1 MLSTARYLGRVH
13 LTTFAR
19 SRPVPA
25 LLLKG
30 TFHNGQLQRVPSRQ
44 SFAAFHVSPVSLDD
58 KIKNSRWP
66 FHITMTDK
74 EKREKQEKIDKMK
87 EEEEPKTLFG
97 KIKYYIKR
105 YWYIAVPAHMVGS
118 TLWFGSIYAV
128 VQCGVDVVAILRA
141 LHIPAVVIEKIE
153 NVPPSAGVLVVAL
166 LLYKV
171 ATPLRYM
178 TTLFLIQ
185 AAFWTLRR
193 MGRLRTAREVE
204 FRVRTE
210 YEKNKLKYGRKLYRY
225 RNMGVRDVSRKHS
238 QGQLK
243 KDSQDRSDRDS

>member
-1 MLSTARYLGRVH
+1 LGCIVVNV
-13 LTTFAR
+13 LAKF
-19 SRPVPA
+19 SV
-25 LLLKG
+25 
-30 TFHNGQLQRVPSRQ
+30 Q
-44 SFAAFHVSPVSLDD
+44 
-58 KIKNSRWP
+58 
-66 FHITMTDK
+66 
-74 EKREKQEKIDKMK
+74 
-87 EEEEPKTLFG
+87 EEEPKTLFG

-204 FRVRTE
+204 FRVRTK